1 MQPNIPDL
9 SALCATYV
17 HARRLTPEPKSI
29 VVLHLGDDESILAW
43 GNENQ
48 PSQYLSLQLGLSE
61 IANRLMSNGH
71 LSELAMEQ
79 IIAEVE
85 DIVMPLHA
93 QLPASAKLFS
103 EDVMLANLAYWADM
117 ADMADKT
124 MPWPLGID
132 AVELLFNRV
141 AALAQGRPASQDN
154 LPTTGRFSAALLVLR
169 EWLHHLHFDGVTIL
183 DIRTPDTEMQAK
195 PEHSRS

>member
-1 MQPNIPDL
+1 
-9 SALCATYV
+9 V

-43 GNENQ
+43 GNGNQ
-48 PSQYLSLQLGLSE
+48 PSQYLSLPLGLSE

-103 EDVMLANLAYWADM
+103 EDVMLANLAYWAG
-117 ADMADKT
+117 MADKT
-124 MPWPLGID
+124 MPWLLGID
-132 AVELLFNRV
+132 AVELLFNRL

-169 EWLHHLHFDGVTIL
+169 EWLHHLHFDEIIVL
-183 DIRTPDTEMQAK
+183 DIRTPDTKMQVT
-195 PEHSRS
+195 PEHCRS